1 MFSGDLNDEKELP
14 KAHGKSILETGTA
27 DAKTGR
33 REKTLVSQR
42 LR

>member
-1 MFSGDLNDEKELP
+1 MFSGDLNDEELA